1 MFWRSL
7 IQNHIYPTS
16 ANMVP
21 MSLKSRRRWWP
32 RYFRKKSHAD
42 PDQSRNEWLPL
53 DSYTGRLVPTK
64 CRLQLMMVDTEN
76 EPEEGNASP
85 SSAKSAK
92 KRPKKQIFQLNS
104 WVQGVRICVYGATSV
119 LTLNIIFT
127 ITACAIAFSKF
138 RQPFST
144 SATLSTGDCT
154 SIKNTTI
161 GLHLVINVL
170 STLLLASGNYCMQGL
185 VAPDR
190 KSVDKMHAQRNWL
203 DIGTTSIRNLKTATW
218 QRRILWSILLLTS
231 VPIHLL
237 LVQPSLV
244 EKNTFLTSLT

>member
-1 MFWRSL
+1 M
-7 IQNHIYPTS
+7 
-16 ANMVP
+16 AP
-21 MSLKSRRRWWP
+21 MSLEPRRRWWP
-32 RYFRKKSHAD
+32 RYFRKKPHAD
-42 PDQSRNEWLPL
+42 SDQSCNAWLSL
-53 DSYTGRLVPTK
+53 NSYTGRLVPTK
-64 CRLQLMMVDTEN
+64 CRFQLMMVNTEH
-76 EPEEGNASP
+76 EPEEGNASQ
-85 SSAKSAK
+85 SSAKPAK
-92 KRPKKQIFQLNS
+92 KGPKKQIFQLNS
-104 WVQGVRICVYGATSV
+104 WAQGVRICFYGAASV
-119 LTLNIIFT
+119 LALNIIFT

-138 RQPFST
+138 RQPFSA
-144 SATLSTGDCT
+144 SATLSTGNCT

-237 LVQPSLV
+237 LVHLSLV
-244 EKNTFLTSLT
+244 KKNTFLTRLT

>member
-1 MFWRSL
+1 
-7 IQNHIYPTS
+7 
-16 ANMVP
+16 MVP

-42 PDQSRNEWLPL
+42 PDLSRNEWLPL
-53 DSYTGRLVPTK
+53 DSY
-64 CRLQLMMVDTEN
+64 TEN

-104 WVQGVRICVYGATSV
+104 WVQGVRICFYGATSV

-127 ITACAIAFSKF
+127 ITACAIAFGKF

-237 LVQPSLV
+237 YNSAIFSSLDV
-244 EKNTFLTSLT
+244 NEYITVVASHELDLSTADISDYEPCWEANVKHKVT